1 MPPFL
6 YFFLSRRQ
14 NIKIVHRR
22 PGRVARLV
30 APDPRLAGAKQL
42 ADARADGAGE
52 RRRRVAEGLEGCPA
66 RAHRAARQHAPLQA
80 LGLGRAVQSAAWML
94 SVRDPQH
101 AVAMGHALLAGPACA
116 LSAASAH
123 TRCSQAPLPLEVP
136 CSRRFVV
143 GVIGCRSDAVA
154 SQRWTA
160 GGRPMCLYTQ
170 GAAQRLSVQALV
182 RAGRKRPGRL
192 ACCTASVAAG
202 GQMGVAREAARS
214 RPSKG
219 SSSARAG
226 THAARPAWP
235 QEATR
240 ASREERLAPVP
251 GNPDPSLPGCLAGA
265 ASAPAPSAMTP
276 RARPGS
282 GSWSWKP

>member
-1 MPPFL
+1 MRGGLLPSGRPMCHPLNSGVHAGAWQHRGPAQLACQRMALHQVSVRSAAPGHQGRVMPPFL

-136 CSRRFVV
+136 
-143 GVIGCRSDAVA
+143 
-154 SQRWTA
+154 
-160 GGRPMCLYTQ
+160 
-170 GAAQRLSVQALV
+170 
-182 RAGRKRPGRL
+182 
-192 ACCTASVAAG
+192 
-202 GQMGVAREAARS
+202 
-214 RPSKG
+214 
-219 SSSARAG
+219 
-226 THAARPAWP
+226 
-235 QEATR
+235 
-240 ASREERLAPVP
+240 
-251 GNPDPSLPGCLAGA
+251 
-265 ASAPAPSAMTP
+265 APAS
-276 RARPGS
+276 S
-282 GSWSWKP
+282 L